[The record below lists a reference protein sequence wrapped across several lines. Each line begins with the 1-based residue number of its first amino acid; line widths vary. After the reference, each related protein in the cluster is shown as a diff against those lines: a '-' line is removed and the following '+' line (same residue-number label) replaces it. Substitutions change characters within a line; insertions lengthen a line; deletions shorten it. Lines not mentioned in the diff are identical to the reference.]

1 MNKSQ
6 AKYLTAAERSLVE
19 QTVPRVLATF
29 DEDELVALHD
39 RVRRAS
45 TKYRTLY
52 RRQSASTGRR
62 QRSRGNAAVANEGTA
77 IKSEIF
83 EEALSRVSAALAKA
97 ARDSAKELKA
107 QRLAA
112 ARGDRARATS
122 PRRPARPAAG
132 SGRGKSSRARGSA
145 GSTRTPATT
154 KRRASTQATGARR
167 QAKRDAR

>member
-52 RRQSASTGRR
+52 RRQSASTVRR
-62 QRSRGNAAVANEGTA
+62 QRSRGKAAGSNEGTA

-112 ARGDRARATS
+112 RGDRAHATS
-122 PRRPARPAAG
+122 SRRPARPAAG

>member
-52 RRQSASTGRR
+52 RRQSASP
-62 QRSRGNAAVANEGTA
+62 SAGNAAVARQQARTRA
-77 IKSEIF
+77 PRS
-83 EEALSRVSAALAKA
+83 SRRS
-97 ARDSAKELKA
+97 S
-107 QRLAA
+107 
-112 ARGDRARATS
+112 
-122 PRRPARPAAG
+122 RRPC
-132 SGRGKSSRARGSA
+132 RA
-145 GSTRTPATT
+145 
-154 KRRASTQATGARR
+154 
-167 QAKRDAR
+167 